1 MESII
6 LFGNTE
12 CTENTE
18 YRESSLLG
26 AGGFFLR
33 GLLRALRAL
42 CVYDFL
48 RRTDLAR
55 MAAPLLPCGQ

>member
-18 YRESSLLG
+18 YTE
-26 AGGFFLR
+26 FFSKNLI
-33 GLLRALRAL
+33 
-42 CVYDFL
+42 
-48 RRTDLAR
+48 RT
-55 MAAPLLPCGQ
+55 

>member
-18 YRESSLLG
+18 YTERAPYPPKG
-26 AGGFFLR
+26 AAIRINMGEIPFN
-33 GLLRALRAL
+33 
-42 CVYDFL
+42 
-48 RRTDLAR
+48 
-55 MAAPLLPCGQ
+55 

>member
-18 YRESSLLG
+18 YTEF
-26 AGGFFLR
+26 AGCTEFTEFFNKNLI
-33 GLLRALRAL
+33 
-42 CVYDFL
+42 
-48 RRTDLAR
+48 RT
-55 MAAPLLPCGQ
+55 

>member
-18 YRESSLLG
+18 YRESPLSPK
-26 AGGFFLR
+26 GGSHP
-33 GLLRALRAL
+33 
-42 CVYDFL
+42 D
-48 RRTDLAR
+48 
-55 MAAPLLPCGQ
+55 